1 MQRQYPIINIALL
14 VVFAMIFFVSAGLS
28 WYKYEYTKSF
38 RYITDEH
45 NVPHRFDI
53 STY

>member
-1 MQRQYPIINIALL
+1 MQRQYPSINIALL
-14 VVFAMIFFVSAGLS
+14 IAFIVMFFVSAGLS

-38 RYITDEH
+38 RFITDEH
-45 NVPHRFDI
+45 NVPKRFDI